1 MNNSLTKQEIIDY
14 WETKPLVIDWA
25 DGTDSLLQENDYSL
39 EAALHYYDNG
49 YDIYLDEAK

>member
-1 MNNSLTKQEIIDY
+1 MNKSLTKQEIIDY

-25 DGTDSLLQENDYSL
+25 DGTDSLLQENDYNL